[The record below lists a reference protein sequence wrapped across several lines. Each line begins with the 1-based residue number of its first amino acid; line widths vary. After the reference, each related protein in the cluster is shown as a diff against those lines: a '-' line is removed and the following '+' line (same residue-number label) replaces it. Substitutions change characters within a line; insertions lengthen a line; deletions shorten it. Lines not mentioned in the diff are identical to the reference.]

1 MMSKELSASVV
12 EEDVQHT
19 IKKYL
24 GNSLGLM
31 FETKYKS
38 DGIGYS
44 VKNELRIIC
53 EFKYNVDLTKQLE
66 VCKIIAQV
74 IGYLKKNVD
83 DDPTTV
89 PQVAIGADIDE
100 AFVLPVK
107 DIINYTT
114 MDYNWS
120 LSPSNM
126 YKDITLMDDL
136 LNDENIQNIFIF
148 NLTNDFTNF
157 INKIKII
164 SKGVHVPRVLNE
176 KNIDKVFNYFLKNI
190 SFTKNGKKI
199 NDNDL
204 VNLFASIMLHPETAM
219 LGDIKGRGFLYTP
232 LFKGPLSIGNLQKY
246 KSFVGEF
253 SRTYTNKQKHK
264 FTGILDRII
273 QDTTRRN
280 QGEFFTPTIWV
291 DKAHEYIASV
301 YGDNWKDECVV
312 WDPACGTV
320 NLTRDYRF
328 KELYVST
335 LNQSD
340 IDTANQMGYNPEAIK
355 FQYDFLNDGYEKLPE
370 GLRKAIDE
378 GRKVVVLMNAPYG
391 TARTDKNVSKSKK
404 GIGKNMVNTLMLNDD
419 KFGEA
424 SKQLYTQ
431 FVYRMIKQF
440 DIRNIC
446 MFSPNLY
453 ITSKSFEHFRNEVL
467 SKTELQTGFIFNAK
481 EFDGTSEW
489 PILFSVWSNKK

>member
-1 MMSKELSASVV
+1 MSKELSASVV
-12 EEDVQHT
+12 EADVQHT
-19 IKKYL
+19 LRKHL

-31 FETKYKS
+31 FETKYSS

-44 VKNELRIIC
+44 IKNKLRLIC

-100 AFVLPVK
+100 AFVVPVK

-120 LSPSNM
+120 LSPSMM

-136 LNDENIQNIFIF
+136 VNDENIQNIFIF
-148 NLTNDFTNF
+148 NLNNDFTNF
-157 INKIKII
+157 IDKIKTI

-176 KNIDKVFNYFLKNI
+176 KNIDKVFKYFVKSI
-190 SFTKNGKKI
+190 SFTKDGKKI

-204 VNLFASIMLHPETAM
+204 VNLFASIMLHPETAI

-232 LFKGPLSIGNLQKY
+232 IFKGPLSIGNLQKY

-264 FTGILDRII
+264 FTGILDRLI
-273 QDTTRRN
+273 QDTTRRK

-291 DKAHEYIASV
+291 NTAHFEYISKV
-301 YGDNWKDECVV
+301 YGENWKQEYIV
-312 WDPACGTV
+312 WDMACGTC
-320 NLTRDYRF
+320 NLTRDYQF
-328 KELYVST
+328 KELYLST

-340 IDTANQMGYNPEAIK
+340 IDISNQMGYNMNAKKFKFNFLEDGFDDLPIELQNAIK
-355 FQYDFLNDGYEKLPE
+355 SGKKIIALANP
-370 GLRKAIDE
+370 
-378 GRKVVVLMNAPYG
+378 PSG
-391 TARTDKNVSKSKK
+391 TARGDKNISESKS
-404 GIGKNMVNTLMLNDD
+404 GIGKNKINDD
-419 KFGEA
+419 MLKNKLGEA

-431 FVYRMIKQF
+431 FIYRLVTEFNIT
-440 DIRNIC
+440 NIC
-446 MFSPNLY
+446 MFSPNLFL
-453 ITSKSFEHFRNEVL
+453 TSESFKNFRETVMGNMVF
-467 SKTELQTGFIFNAK
+467 KKGFIFNAE
-481 EFDGTSEW
+481 EFDGTSQW
-489 PILFSVWSNKK
+489 PILFSVWSDK

>member
-1 MMSKELSASVV
+1 MMTKELSASNV
-12 EEDVQHT
+12 EADVQGTLRKH
-19 IKKYL
+19 L
-24 GNSLGLM
+24 GNSLGLI
-31 FETKYKS
+31 FETKYSS

-44 VKNELRIIC
+44 IKNKLRLIC

-74 IGYLKKNVD
+74 VGYLKKNVD

-100 AFVLPVK
+100 AFVVPVK

-120 LSPSNM
+120 LSPSKM
-126 YKDITLMDDL
+126 YKDSTLMDDL

-148 NLTNDFTNF
+148 NLNNDFNNF

-176 KNIDKVFNYFLKNI
+176 KNIDKVFNYFVKNI
-190 SFTKNGKKI
+190 SFTKDGKKI

-204 VNLFASIMLHPETAM
+204 VNLFASIMLHPETAI

-246 KSFVGEF
+246 KSFIGEF
-253 SRTYTNKQKHK
+253 SRTYTSKQKHK
-264 FTGILDRII
+264 FTGILDRLI

-280 QGEFFTPTIWV
+280 QGEFFTPTEWV
-291 DKAHEYIASV
+291 NKAHEYLESV
-301 YGDNWKDECVV
+301 YGENWKDEYVV
-312 WDPACGTV
+312 WDPAWGTG
-320 NLTRDYRF
+320 NLTRDFQF

-340 IDTANQMGYNPEAIK
+340 IDTANQMGYNPEAKK
-355 FQYDFLNDGYEKLPE
+355 FRYDFLSDDYDELPE
-370 GLRKAIDE
+370 GLRKRIE
-378 GRKVVVLMNAPYG
+378 QGRKIIVLMNPPYG
-391 TARTDKNVSKSKK
+391 TAGNNKRDGVQKDGVSKNIVGERMNEDKMGFAARNLYLQFIYKLVKDFKNVDLAMFTPPTYISSESNKP
-404 GIGKNMVNTLMLNDD
+404 IYDLIFDNMN
-419 KFGEA
+419 
-424 SKQLYTQ
+424 
-431 FVYRMIKQF
+431 
-440 DIRNIC
+440 
-446 MFSPNLY
+446 
-453 ITSKSFEHFRNEVL
+453 FE
-467 SKTELQTGFIFNAK
+467 TGFIMDAANFADVK
-481 EFDGTSEW
+481 SWGLSFS
-489 PILFSVWSNKK
+489 ILSRK